1 MTPRSVDEIQ
11 AAIITDVQAQPEL
24 AAASSTS
31 KRAIWRLWTFVVA
44 SSIAILEQLMQ
55 VFQTDIEKTVSLAAP
70 QTSQWVQDRVFKF
83 QYDAANPQ
91 VLQLIDLVP
100 QYEIVNA
107 DLRIVTR
114 CSVKTNLS
122 NSVFIKVAK
131 INPPEALSVLEV
143 SALQSYVDIL
153 AVPGISYTVVS
164 ANPDR
169 LYIQADIYYNGAYS
183 AIIKANVIAAIE
195 AYFAALPFD
204 GTIKVSDVET
214 AILSVEGVR
223 DVVLIN
229 VAARADT
236 TLFADA
242 TYLILNQQLVGR
254 LWATVAGYVI
264 PEDDATHTL
273 DDTLNFIAE

>member
-91 VLQLIDLVP
+91 VLQLIYLVP

-131 INPPEALSVLEV
+131 SNPPESLSGLEV

-214 AILSVEGVR
+214 AILNVEGVR

-229 VAARADT
+229 VAARGDT
-236 TLFADA
+236 TLFVDA

-264 PEDDATHTL
+264 PEDEATKTL